1 MPRRLWPLC
10 LSIMTAVSVHAEVHE
25 YDDHL
30 VLEQLEA
37 HKPEGFGRP
46 VISSTAQ
53 GNVRGD
59 VQVTAVLFK
68 FQMGESRD
76 RNHWSYLIV
85 LGYGDPIG
93 PVLVGGGSQHFDS
106 VSIEDRAIVLSG
118 KIYAED
124 DPRCCPSI
132 DASVRYGIAQRQLMP
147 LATRHNQSLQQTLD
161 PVAILAVAKPAPAS
175 IAAEPR
181 RYVS

>member
-1 MPRRLWPLC
+1 MPRRLWHLC
-10 LSIMTAVSVHAEVHE
+10 LAVITAVPVHAESHE
-25 YDDHL
+25 YDDEL
-30 VLEQLEA
+30 ILEQLEA
-37 HKPEGFGRP
+37 HRPDGFGP
-46 VISSTAQ
+46 PLISSTAK
-53 GNVRGD
+53 GSVRGD
-59 VQVTAVLFK
+59 VQVKAVLFT
-68 FQMGESRD
+68 FRMGESRD

-85 LGYGDPIG
+85 FGYGDPIG

-106 VSIEDRAIVLSG
+106 VSIEDRTIILSG
-118 KIYAED
+118 KTYADD

-161 PVAILAVAKPAPAS
+161 SVATLAAAKPAPAS

-181 RYVS
+181 R